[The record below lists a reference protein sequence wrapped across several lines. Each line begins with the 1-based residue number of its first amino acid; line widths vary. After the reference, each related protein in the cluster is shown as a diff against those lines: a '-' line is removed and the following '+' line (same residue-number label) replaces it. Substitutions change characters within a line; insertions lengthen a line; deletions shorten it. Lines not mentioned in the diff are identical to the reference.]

1 MFITR
6 WRKKNHFL
14 VKKLIWHCS
23 VEYFQSLPEDDET
36 RKLVDGA
43 LETLQNDDD
52 RDVRY
57 FSGGKVED
65 RLLLNETTE
74 VDHNQTYSH
83 GGIRIIQRDI
93 HEYTLNDD
101 ENYDDEDNEFVE
113 EVYIADQ
120 PSDGTTENIVVE
132 EYYIEKETPKGDEK
146 ADGDSGQVYV
156 EEIIEEIIETVG
168 DNSEESS

>member
-1 MFITR
+1 MLITR
-6 WRKKNHFL
+6 KEKNLLIKKS
-14 VKKLIWHCS
+14 IWHCS

-74 VDHNQTYSH
+74 VDHNQTYSQ

-93 HEYTLNDD
+93 REYTLNDD

-120 PSDGTTENIVVE
+120 PGDGTTENIVVE
-132 EYYIEKETPKGDEK
+132 EYYIEKETPKDNEK
-146 ADGDSGQVYV
+146 VDGESGQVYV
-156 EEIIEEIIETVG
+156 EEVIEEIIETVG
-168 DNSEESS
+168 ESNEESS

>member
-1 MFITR
+1 ME
-6 WRKKNHFL
+6 KKNYFL

-23 VEYFQSLPEDDET
+23 LEYFQSLPEDDET

-57 FSGGKVED
+57 FSGGKIED

-132 EYYIEKETPKGDEK
+132 EYYIEKETPKDDEK

-168 DNSEESS
+168 DNNEESS

>member
-132 EYYIEKETPKGDEK
+132 EYYVEKETPKGDEK

>member
-132 EYYIEKETPKGDEK
+132 EYYVEKETPKGDEK

-168 DNSEESS
+168 DNNEESS